1 MADDRLR
8 NLGTLGASTVNW
20 AMSRKGKLCLKKEV
34 SLLIDEWCE
43 LIGSAPSS
51 HDLEAVTTPVHYLY

>member
-8 NLGTLGASTVNW
+8 NLGTLGVSTVNW

-34 SLLIDEWCE
+34 SLLVDE
-43 LIGSAPSS
+43 
-51 HDLEAVTTPVHYLY
+51 